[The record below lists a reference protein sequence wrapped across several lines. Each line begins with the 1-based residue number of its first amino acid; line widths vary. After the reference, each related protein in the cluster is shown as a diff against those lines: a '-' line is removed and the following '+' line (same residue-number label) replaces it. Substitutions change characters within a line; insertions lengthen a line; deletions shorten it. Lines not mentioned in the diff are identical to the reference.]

1 MRGVFVGR
9 DFLKICHFPSFRG
22 TRPEHLF
29 ESPCL
34 APLYFRSLDNPEFA
48 HNIALVSAG
57 VLIRSLPSS
66 CEASSPCRTYRAQK
80 RGSSLIA

>member
-1 MRGVFVGR
+1 VQGVFVGR

-22 TRPEHLF
+22 TRPELLF

-48 HNIALVSAG
+48 HNIALVFAG
-57 VLIRSLPSS
+57 VLIQSMPFF
-66 CEASSPCRTYRAQK
+66 CCKASSPCRTYHA
-80 RGSSLIA
+80 

>member
-1 MRGVFVGR
+1 VRGVFVGR

-34 APLYFRSLDNPEFA
+34 ALLYFRSLDNPEFA

-66 CEASSPCRTYRAQK
+66 VVKRPPLAARTAPKRA
-80 RGSSLIA
+80 AVH